1 MSRRPWLSLGF
12 LVPLLA
18 ALSMIVAVA
27 CGGEDATATHAPAA
41 EEPTAEAT
49 VEVTATAVPTP
60 EPTAAA
66 TEAPQTP
73 EEPVAGPHG
82 TLRTSF
88 ESMPVYHPHPRYR
101 ATGFE
106 EPTMVAHE
114 GLFILDR
121 DYQLT
126 GNLVKD
132 WSVAA
137 DNKTWTFEL
146 HDGIQFHGDW
156 GPLTPEDV
164 IYSTRELGADDGTC
178 GCSQIQ
184 TLFGNP
190 DEDWRTDGFWEVIN
204 DTTIQLNSD
213 PSGLV
218 DLPYR
223 LDFPSSNSGWIVSK
237 DQWESL
243 LDSGSSLDEALP
255 QVVGTGPW
263 ELEELKLG
271 EVWRFKAVEGH
282 WRQTP
287 YFAELHLLTIP
298 EEATALANFE
308 VGRIDTWSA
317 APDSLAKVA
326 ELETTKFMSLTDV
339 GEMILYFWQNGY
351 TYFGTD
357 KEWPGYNP
365 DLPWVSD
372 DPEVG
377 SAGWERARKVREAMG
392 LAIDRQKLVDEL
404 LHGNGAPGALY
415 GWQPLRSLWPDDWNW
430 DYNPDRA
437 RELLA
442 EAGYAD
448 GFDITLSSATSRLVE
463 VTRQACEAIA
473 GMLQDVGINAQYRDV
488 PLGDLYDGYKARTQQ
503 GITCQ
508 HINAFGGEPVS
519 LHRISYDPELLW
531 GVGWDHPWF
540 TAKMKEAYETPDA
553 DARWALQFEMG
564 DWLRDN
570 ALAMAVYSLDQIFPL
585 GPQVDP
591 WSEHLSMGEAQS
603 ISGLEYAPH
612 RQ

>member
-1 MSRRPWLSLGF
+1 M
-12 LVPLLA
+12 
-18 ALSMIVAVA
+18 
-27 CGGEDATATHAPAA
+27 
-41 EEPTAEAT
+41 
-49 VEVTATAVPTP
+49 
-60 EPTAAA
+60 
-66 TEAPQTP
+66 
-73 EEPVAGPHG
+73 
-82 TLRTSF
+82 
-88 ESMPVYHPHPRYR
+88 
-101 ATGFE
+101 
-106 EPTMVAHE
+106 
-114 GLFILDR
+114 
-121 DYQLT
+121 
-126 GNLVKD
+126 
-132 WSVAA
+132 
-137 DNKTWTFEL
+137 
-146 HDGIQFHGDW
+146 
-156 GPLTPEDV
+156 
-164 IYSTRELGADDGTC
+164 GADDGTC

-184 TLFGNP
+184 TLFGSP
-190 DEDWRTDGFWEVIN
+190 DEDWQTDGFWEVIN

-223 LDFPSSNSGWIVSK
+223 LDFPSSNSGWVVSK
-237 DQWESL
+237 TQW
-243 LDSGSSLDEALP
+243 DSMAADGLSLDEALP

-263 ELEELKLG
+263 ELLELNLG
-271 EVWRFKAVEGH
+271 EVWKFKAVEGH

-308 VGRIDTWSA
+308 SGKTDTWSA
-317 APDSLAKVA
+317 APDSLSKVA

-339 GEMILYFWQNGY
+339 GEMIVYIWQNGY
-351 TYFGTD
+351 TFNGT
-357 KEWPGYNP
+357 ERQWPGYNP
-365 DLPWVSD
+365 ICPGFPTTPTSTLQDGSGPGRSGRPWGWPSTGRNWWMNCCTATVRPGPSTG
-372 DPEVG
+372 G
-377 SAGWERARKVREAMG
+377 SPLGV
-392 LAIDRQKLVDEL
+392 
-404 LHGNGAPGALY
+404 Y
-415 GWQPLRSLWPDDWNW
+415 GRDDWNW
-430 DYNPDRA
+430 DYDPDRA

-448 GFDITLSSATSRLVE
+448 GFEIVLSSATSRLVE
-463 VTRQACEAIA
+463 VTMQACEAIA
-473 GMLQDVGINAQYRDV
+473 GMLQDVGIDARFENV

-540 TAKMKEAYETPDA
+540 TAKMVEAYETPDA

-585 GPQVDP
+585 GPNVDS
-591 WSEHLSMGEAQS
+591 WEEHLSMGEAQS

>member
-18 ALSMIVAVA
+18 ALTMVIAIS
-27 CGGEDATATHAPAA
+27 CGGADATPEPEA
-41 EEPTAEAT
+41 EEPSDEM
-49 VEVTATAVPTP
+49 VATAVPTP
-60 EPTAAA
+60 EPTAVV
-66 TEAPQTP
+66 TEAPAP
-73 EEPVAGPHG
+73 EGPHG
-82 TLRTSF
+82 ILTTSF
-88 ESMPVYHPHPRYR
+88 ETMPVYHPHPRYR
-101 ATGFE
+101 PTGFD

-114 GLFILDR
+114 GMFILDR
-121 DYQLT
+121 DYQLQ

-137 DNKTWTFEL
+137 DNRTWTFEL

-164 IYSTRELGADDGTC
+164 IYSTRALGADDGTC

-190 DEDWRTDGFWEVIN
+190 DDDWKTDGFWEVIN

-223 LDFPSSNSGWIVSK
+223 MDFPSSNSGWIISK
-237 DQWESL
+237 TQWESL
-243 LDSGSSLDEALP
+243 LDSGLSQDEALS
-255 QVVGTGPW
+255 QIVGTGPW
-263 ELEELKLG
+263 ELDELKLG
-271 EVWRFKAVEGH
+271 EVWTFKAVEGH
-282 WRQTP
+282 WRKTP

-308 VGRIDTWSA
+308 TGRTDTWSA
-317 APDSLAKVA
+317 QPDSLSKVA

-339 GEMILYFWQNGY
+339 GEMIMYIWQNGY
-351 TYFGTD
+351 TFNGTD
-357 KEWPGYNP
+357 RQWPGYNP
-365 DLPWVSD
+365 DLPWVSS

-377 SAGWERARKVREAMG
+377 SEGWERARKVREAMG
-392 LAIDRQKLVDEL
+392 VAIDRQKLVDQL
-404 LHGNGAPGALY
+404 LHGNGAPGATY
-415 GWQPLRSLWPDDWNW
+415 GWQPLRSLWPDDWTW
-430 DYNPDRA
+430 DFDPDRA

-448 GFDITLSSATSRLVE
+448 GFEIVLSSATGRLVE

-473 GMLQDVGINAQYRDV
+473 GMLQDVGIDARFENV
-488 PLGDLYDGYKARTQQ
+488 PLGELYDGYKARTQQ

-585 GPQVDP
+585 GPAVDT
-591 WSEHLSMGEAQS
+591 WEEHLSMGEAQS
-603 ISGLEYAPH
+603 ISRLEYAPH